1 MTFEDLC
8 QAANKPLLLCSL
20 LSDTLKPLL
29 QKGTQAEAF
38 IWEKAE
44 SAIDE
49 LTKVISSVCTFEK
62 KYIY

>member
-1 MTFEDLC
+1 M
-8 QAANKPLLLCSL
+8 
-20 LSDTLKPLL
+20 LKPVSGRTLSGLYMNSRIVFFL
-29 QKGTQAEAF
+29 QKGTNAEAF

-44 SAIDE
+44 RAIDE